1 MKNLLV
7 TLGIFCCLALAL
19 VPASGA
25 IGIGGD
31 EGWITINCNV
41 NGATV
46 TFDGEYKGITS
57 AGSLTVPVFTTGTP
71 YHSFGVEKSG
81 YSTFTGDLSMP
92 GSGETRTYYATLNP
106 IPAPTP
112 VPPPGYGSIFVESSP
127 SGAQVYFNGNYRG
140 LAPLTI
146 SEVWPGSYTI
156 GAELNG
162 YHPFSTTT
170 TVYQGRQSN
179 VLCPLS
185 RIDNAGALYILSTPS
200 NADVTL
206 DGVYKGRTPL
216 TLSNVAATT
225 HILQLDHAGYYDW
238 KSSVEVPAGGTR
250 TISGTLNPIPD
261 SNSGWIY
268 VSSSPGGAAVT
279 LDGIPVGQTPYS
291 GSLKLDSIHAGD
303 HTIALSLSGY
313 NPFTTTTR
321 VLANTVSEVSAI
333 LQPKTPVSAKGGLSV
348 SSVPAGANVFLD
360 NNFIGISPL
369 TLNDVS
375 AGSHIVTFKL
385 GGYADYSGTT
395 QVNAGA
401 TSTVSAALST
411 AAQPTQKSGAIPLV
425 VCGALAIIGLLTIRK
440 QK

>member
-1 MKNLLV
+1 MKKLLI
-7 TLGIFCCLALAL
+7 TLSILCCLVLAL
-19 VPASGA
+19 IPATSA
-25 IGIGGD
+25 IGGD

-46 TFDGEYKGITS
+46 SFDGEYKGIIS
-57 AGSLTVPVFTTGTP
+57 GGSLTVPVFTTGTP

-81 YSTFTGDLSMP
+81 YSSFNGDISMP
-92 GSGETRTYYATLNP
+92 GEGQTRTYYATLNP
-106 IPAPTP
+106 LPTPTP
-112 VPPPGYGSIFVESSP
+112 VPPSGYGSIYVESSP

-146 SEVWPGSYTI
+146 NEVWPGSYTI

-179 VLCPLS
+179 VLCSLS
-185 RIDNAGALYILSTPS
+185 RLVTSGALYILSTPS

-206 DGVYKGRTPL
+206 DGVYKGRTPI
-216 TLSNVAATT
+216 TLNDLAATT
-225 HILQLDHAGYYDW
+225 HVLQLDHAGYYDW
-238 KSSVEVPAGGTR
+238 KSTVEVPAGGTR
-250 TISGTLNPIPD
+250 TISGTLNSVPA
-261 SNSGWIY
+261 SNTGWIY

-279 LDGIPVGQTPYS
+279 LDGNPVGQTPYS
-291 GSLKLDSIHAGD
+291 GSLKLDAVQTGD
-303 HTIALSLSGY
+303 HTVALSLSGY

-333 LQPKTPVSAKGGLSV
+333 LQPGAPVSAKGGLSV

-375 AGSHIVTFKL
+375 AGSHIVTFRHE
-385 GGYADYSGTT
+385 GYADYSGST

-401 TSTVSAALST
+401 ISTVSAALSP
-411 AAQPTQKSGAIPLV
+411 AAQPTQKSGAVPV
-425 VCGALAIIGLLTIRK
+425 MVCGALAIIGLLTIRK
-440 QK
+440 QN

>member
-1 MKNLLV
+1 MKKLLI
-7 TLGIFCCLALAL
+7 TLSILCCLVLAL
-19 VPASGA
+19 IPGASA
-25 IGIGGD
+25 IGGN

-46 TFDGEYKGITS
+46 SFDGEYKGIIS
-57 AGSLTVPVFTTGTP
+57 GGSLTVPVFTTGTP
-71 YHSFGVEKSG
+71 FQSFSVEKSG
-81 YSTFTGDLSMP
+81 YSSFNGDVSMP
-92 GSGETRTYYATLNP
+92 GEGQTRTYYATLNP
-106 IPAPTP
+106 LPTPTP
-112 VPPPGYGSIFVESSP
+112 VPPSGYGSIYVESSP

-146 SEVWPGSYTI
+146 NQVWPGSYTI

-179 VLCPLS
+179 VLCSLS
-185 RIDNAGALYILSTPS
+185 RLVTSGALYILSTPS

-206 DGVYKGRTPL
+206 DGDYKGRTPL
-216 TLSNVAATT
+216 TLNDLAATT
-225 HILQLDHAGYYDW
+225 HVLQLDHAGYYDW
-238 KSSVEVPAGGTR
+238 KSTVEVPAGGTR
-250 TISGTLNPIPD
+250 TISGTLNPVPA
-261 SNSGWIY
+261 SNTGWIY
-268 VSSSPGGAAVT
+268 ISSSPGGAAVT
-279 LDGIPVGQTPYS
+279 LDGNPVGQTPYS
-291 GSLKLDSIHAGD
+291 GSLKLDAVQAGD
-303 HTIALSLSGY
+303 HTVALSLSGY

-333 LQPKTPVSAKGGLSV
+333 LQPGAPVSAKGGLSV

-375 AGSHIVTFKL
+375 AGSHIVTFRHE
-385 GGYADYSGTT
+385 GFADYSGTT

-401 TSTVSAALST
+401 ISTVSAALSP
-411 AAQPTQKSGAIPLV
+411 AAQPTPKSGAVPV
-425 VCGALAIIGLLTIRK
+425 MVCGALAIIGLLTIRK

>member
-1 MKNLLV
+1 MKKLLI
-7 TLGIFCCLALAL
+7 TLSILCCLVLAL
-19 VPASGA
+19 IPAASA
-25 IGIGGD
+25 IGGD
-31 EGWITINCNV
+31 EGWIKINCNV

-46 TFDGEYKGITS
+46 SFDGEYKGIIS
-57 AGSLTVPVFTTGTP
+57 GGSLTVPVFTTGTP

-81 YSTFTGDLSMP
+81 YSPFNGDLSMP

-106 IPAPTP
+106 LPTPTP
-112 VPPPGYGSIFVESSP
+112 VPPVGYGSIYVESSP

-146 SEVWPGSYTI
+146 NEVWPGSYTI

-179 VLCPLS
+179 VMCSLS
-185 RIDNAGALYILSTPS
+185 RLVTSGALYILSTPS

-216 TLSNVAATT
+216 TLNDLAATT

-238 KSSVEVPAGGTR
+238 KSTVEVPAGGTR
-250 TISGTLNPIPD
+250 TISGTLNPVPA
-261 SNSGWIY
+261 SNTGWIY

-279 LDGIPVGQTPYS
+279 LDGNPVGQTPYS
-291 GSLKLDSIHAGD
+291 GSLKLDAVQAGD
-303 HTIALSLSGY
+303 HTVALSLSGY

-333 LQPKTPVSAKGGLSV
+333 LQPGAPVSAKGGLSV

-369 TLNDVS
+369 TQNDVS
-375 AGSHIVTFKL
+375 AGSHIVTFRHE
-385 GGYADYSGTT
+385 GYADYSSTT

-401 TSTVSAALST
+401 ISTVSAALSP
-411 AAQPTQKSGAIPLV
+411 AAQPTQKSGAVPV
-425 VCGALAIIGLLTIRK
+425 MVCGALVIIGLLTIRK